1 MRSKKIEDAEQDYEW
16 RADPELSALDATVP
30 INISLREYINHFKDE
45 LKYPVPWS
53 VKFAIEDKDGYLIG
67 NIMYYD
73 IDPIEKEAE
82 VGIIIGDKAFLSKG
96 YGADALFTLTS
107 HIFNTT
113 NIILLY
119 LHTLATN
126 KRARKS
132 FKKVGFKE
140 VGPIRKEGM
149 NFVKMEL
156 SKNNW
161 EKTNPQNNR

>member
-1 MRSKKIEDAEQDYEW
+1 
-16 RADPELSALDATVP
+16 
-30 INISLREYINHFKDE
+30 
-45 LKYPVPWS
+45 
-53 VKFAIEDKDGYLIG
+53 
-67 NIMYYD
+67 MYYD

-82 VGIIIGDKAFLSKG
+82 IGIIIGDKMFLGKG
-96 YGADALFTLTS
+96 YGTDALLTLTS

-119 LHTLATN
+119 LHTLTTN
-126 KRARKS
+126 NRARKS
-132 FKKVGFKE
+132 FKKAGFKE

-149 NFVKMEL
+149 NFIKMEL